1 MSQFDLP
8 CYFKNRQALEISTSI
23 SYDKY
28 YVLRIIITHLFGNS
42 ANFNE
47 LKTKLNLKNI
57 SFPMR
62 FLDIQKLVKQNKNF
76 PISILVLSADKH
88 NLCNLPII
96 SNQKNRN
103 KNVLKLLMF
112 KIDPTVDTLET
123 LFTHFQV
130 RTSIDTRNLNNI
142 SQIHYFFKIKNVQKL
157 LNFRDWKITKDK
169 SKNYSRNFYCEKC
182 FLRFR
187 SKNKMQKHF
196 EVCYDDQILKYPKEG
211 SFMSFNHPTHCFKVP
226 VIGFCDFE
234 SVLQRKCERQHCKK
248 CKKEEC
254 QCNVS
259 VSEDINSHRPVGYSI
274 LFVDSEN
281 EVFFQ
286 EEYAGTDCVK
296 HFYERLNFY
305 EQLVH
310 EQKQK
315 FQKRCQINAS
325 SLDWDM
331 YHQAKECHICGGPF
345 EDRKNYRKV
354 VDHDHVTGLM
364 VGAAHSLCNL
374 RRQGPYHTPIFFH
387 NAQG

>member
-1 MSQFDLP
+1 MSQFELP
-8 CYFKNRQALEISTSI
+8 CYFKNRQALDFSKNIC
-23 SYDKY
+23 YDKY
-28 YVLRIIITHLFGNS
+28 YVLRIIINHLFGNLT
-42 ANFNE
+42 NFNE
-47 LKTKLNLKNI
+47 SKTKLNLKNI
-57 SFPMR
+57 SFPMC
-62 FLDIQKLVKQNKNF
+62 FQDIRKLVKQNKNF
-76 PISILVLSADKH
+76 PISILVLSADRH

-96 SNQKNRN
+96 SNKKNKN

-112 KIDPTVDTLET
+112 KRDAVKSSLLKAYAP
-123 LFTHFQV
+123 
-130 RTSIDTRNLNNI
+130 IDTKNLNKI
-142 SQIHYFFKIKNVQKL
+142 PKIYYFFKIKNVQKL
-157 LNFRDWKITKDK
+157 LNFRDWKVSKDK

-187 SKNKMQKHF
+187 SKNKMQKHYK
-196 EVCYDDQILKYPKEG
+196 VCYDDQILEYPKKG
-211 SFMSFNHPTHCFKVP
+211 SSLSFNDPTRCFKVP

-254 QCNVS
+254 QCNVAS
-259 VSEDINSHRPVGYSI
+259 SEDINFHRPVGYSI

-281 EVFFQ
+281 KVFFQ

-310 EQKQK
+310 DQKQK
-315 FQKRCQINAS
+315 FQKKLHKAS
-325 SLDWDM
+325 LFAWEM
-331 YHQAKECHICGGPF
+331 YHRAKECHICGGPF
-345 EDRKNYRKV
+345 ENKKNYRKV
-354 VDHDHVTGLM
+354 LDHDHVTGLI